1 MDVFDAHGKRLY
13 CTDEERK
20 AFRDAA
26 AKAQREVR
34 TFCLVLCYTGCRIT
48 EALELAPGSIDLAAR
63 VIVFRNLK
71 KRKDKKSYR
80 AVPVPPALLDT
91 LNLVHNLQMR
101 QRQPGKDSLQ
111 ALWPF
116 SRTTAWRKVQEVM
129 DAAGI
134 EDGPHKC
141 PLGLRH
147 GFAVHAINTGVPL
160 NMLSK
165 WLGHS
170 RIETTAI
177 YANAT
182 GAEQYSMAARMWDG
196 EA

>member
-1 MDVFDAHGKRLY
+1 
-13 CTDEERK
+13 
-20 AFRDAA
+20 
-26 AKAQREVR
+26 
-34 TFCLVLCYTGCRIT
+34 
-48 EALELAPGSIDLAAR
+48 
-63 VIVFRNLK
+63 
-71 KRKDKKSYR
+71 
-80 AVPVPPALLDT
+80 VPVPSSLLDT

-101 QRQPGKDSLQ
+101 QRQQGKDYLQ
-111 ALWPF
+111 TLWPF
-116 SRTTAWRKVQEVM
+116 SRTTAWRKVQGVM

-196 EA
+196 EG

>member
-1 MDVFDAHGKRLY
+1 MFHGGNCMDVFDAHGKRLY

-63 VIVFRNLK
+63 VIVFRSLK

-101 QRQPGKDSLQ
+101 QRQPGKDY
-111 ALWPF
+111 APVLWSF
-116 SRTTAWRKVQEVM
+116 SRTTAWRKVQDVM

-134 EDGPHKC
+134 ADGPHKC

-147 GFAVHAINTGVPL
+147 GFAALKPRRSTPTRPAP
-160 NMLSK
+160 S
-165 WLGHS
+165 S
-170 RIETTAI
+170 TAWPP
-177 YANAT
+177 AC
-182 GAEQYSMAARMWDG
+182 GRARREG
-196 EA
+196 LL